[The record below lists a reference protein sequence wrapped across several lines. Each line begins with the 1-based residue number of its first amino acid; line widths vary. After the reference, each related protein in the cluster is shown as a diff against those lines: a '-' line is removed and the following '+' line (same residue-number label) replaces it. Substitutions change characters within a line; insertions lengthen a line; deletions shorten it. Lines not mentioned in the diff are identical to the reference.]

1 MGNIDMAVKDGY
13 LYADSF
19 MDMVIFDIRNLDNI
33 VVENRVIIFLNM
45 IKIRSWKIRIN
56 LDVKL

>member
-1 MGNIDMAVKDGY
+1 MDT

-19 MDMVIFDIRNLDNI
+19 MDMVILDIRNLDNI
-33 VVENRVIIFLNM
+33 VVENRVNNIFEYD
-45 IKIRSWKIRIN
+45 KIRSWKIRIN